1 MREPGK
7 MYSENTSFNPKVSIL
22 IATYNQPQY
31 IEDAVKSALSQD
43 YNNLEVVVSDDSEN
57 NDTGEIL
64 NSYLADQRFSYHKN
78 EKNIG
83 RVANYRRLLYELA
96 TGEWVMVLD
105 GDDYYIDNSYISK
118 AINTIKKDRSIVM
131 VGGGHEVYN
140 ENTNATTIN
149 QLVAN
154 DVVFDGTEVFIS
166 KLSLPQHS
174 TNIYLRSVA
183 CKINFYRHPSA
194 GSDAES
200 LFRLCLHGRV
210 SYLSNIVSVWRIHQ
224 ANATYGR
231 NINDQL
237 KDLDFIN
244 SVYEYAKTFVDIK
257 ILRDWSFSYY
267 KGMSY
272 HLADAAVKTDK
283 FTNIIRVVK
292 LFYKYWGFK
301 DSGYFLMRQ
310 FYRAMKKH
318 SNQSVVFK

>member
-1 MREPGK
+1 MKEPGK
-7 MYSENTSFNPKVSIL
+7 MHSENTSFNPKVSIL
-22 IATYNQPQY
+22 IATYNQPGY

-43 YNNLEVVVSDDSEN
+43 YNNLEVTVSDDSEN

-64 NSYLADQRFSYHKN
+64 KSYLADPRFSYYKN

-96 TGEWVMVLD
+96 RGEWVMMLD

-118 AINTIKKDRSIVM
+118 AISIIEKDPSIVL

-140 ENTNATTIN
+140 ENTNATAVN
-149 QLVAN
+149 KLVN
-154 DVVFDGTEVFIS
+154 EDVVFDGANVFIN

-174 TNIYLRSVA
+174 TDLYLRSLA
-183 CKINFYRHPSA
+183 CKIDFYRHSSA

-210 SYLSNIVSVWRIHQ
+210 AYLSSIVSVWRIHKS
-224 ANATYGR
+224 NATYSR
-231 NINDQL
+231 NLNDQL
-237 KDLDFIN
+237 KDLDFIKN
-244 SVYEYAKTFVDIK
+244 VYEYAKAFVDIK
-257 ILRDWSFSYY
+257 ILRDWRFSYY

-272 HLADAAVKTDK
+272 HLADAAIKTGR

-292 LFYKYWGFK
+292 RFYKYWGLK
-301 DSGYFLMRQ
+301 DSGYFLVRQ
-310 FYRAMKKH
+310 FCRAMRKR